1 MQKEAKTPLAYRKDR
16 LVHPRLLFTVGELGA
31 LRDRCAREPETEGE
45 LARIRTEAEAKLKKE
60 FLTEEYANSVYSQ
73 HGRFYEIGDSFTDA
87 AHTLGLL
94 YCLTG
99 EKRYAEKLRDGML
112 HYAAFRCWTGPAN
125 KDRDTPWRS
134 DLSTTRILYAFA
146 VAYDCIYDF
155 LTEPERKQ
163 IRDAMRKNGILPL
176 LSDWVLPGSRIHAL
190 DSMGHNWWSVCISL
204 AGVGLCAIY
213 EDVPEGAEWMALI
226 LGALHGYCNY
236 RGELLLNKA
245 PNFDEKGLFYESAGY
260 FNYGTGELARFK
272 FVFDRLFENG
282 EGRTEFAHLRQAP
295 EAFMSMSYPTSD
307 PSAPLLFPNFGDSR
321 LEGGFYELPMY
332 LLLCGIDHPAL
343 HYAYGVYKKRR
354 DLFDLLYPERL
365 SGAGSLAGLPTE
377 AVFDKSGYAYLRTS
391 WENDAVLLA
400 VRCGYT
406 WNHAHSDAGHFIL
419 LADGAPVISDS
430 GNCPYNRPEYTSYYR
445 TCEAHNVVTINGA
458 AQREDAI
465 TRGSKFPG
473 TLSHF
478 MSGTFRYLLA
488 DATGPTCDSCNRNY
502 RSFLWLCPDLLL
514 VIDDLRANS
523 PSSFASL
530 LHCAGETAAEGN
542 GTVRAAGR
550 TPLRTTVLYPER
562 IRPERRTGYLPSADP
577 DEAHPLPKQTYYA
590 FLAEEKTEV
599 MQFMTLYGLHGAAD
613 CEPVRLSGE
622 NRIGMELC
630 YRGDT
635 FRVAYNLLS
644 DGRKMHEN
652 SNNCLLGF
660 ETDAYLLAVK
670 QDASRQTA
678 VLMIYGSYLR
688 QNGRSL
694 YESFTKDC
702 VELKLT
708 QEA

>member
-1 MQKEAKTPLAYRKDR
+1 MQKEERTPLEYRQDR
-16 LVHPRLLFTVGELGA
+16 RTHPRLLFTASEIGA
-31 LRDRCAREPETEGE
+31 LCERSVREPETASV
-45 LARIRTEAEAKLKKE
+45 LARIREEAEAQLGE
-60 FLTEEYANSVYSQ
+60 AFLTEEYANSVYSQ
-73 HGRFYEIGDSFTDA
+73 HGRFYEIGDSFTKA

-99 EKRYAEKLRDGML
+99 ERRYAEKLRDGML
-112 HYAAFRCWTGPAN
+112 HYASFRCWTGPAN

-146 VAYDCIYDF
+146 VAYDCIYDV
-155 LTEPERKQ
+155 LTEQERGL
-163 IRDAMRKNGILPL
+163 IRDAMLENGIVPL

-213 EDVPEGAEWMALI
+213 EDVPKSAEWMEGI
-226 LGALHGYCNY
+226 LGALHGYCGY

-272 FVFDRLFENG
+272 FVFDRLFG
-282 EGRTEFAHLRQAP
+282 DGGKRTEFAHLKQAP
-295 EAFMSMSYPTSD
+295 QAFMSMSYPTSD
-307 PSAPLLFPNFGDSR
+307 PAAPLLFPNFGDSR

-332 LLLCGIDHPAL
+332 LLLCGIDDPAL
-343 HYAYGVYKKRR
+343 HYAYGVYKKTQ
-354 DLFDLLYPERL
+354 DLFDLLYPEKLR
-365 SGAGSLAGLPTE
+365 GKGSLKGLPTE
-377 AVFDKSGYAYLRTS
+377 AVFDRSGYAYLRTS

-419 LADGAPVISDS
+419 LSDGAPVVSDS
-430 GNCPYNRPEYTSYYR
+430 GNCPYNRPEYSTYYR
-445 TCEAHNVVTINGA
+445 SCEAHNVVTVNGA

-465 TRGSKFPG
+465 ARGSKFPG
-473 TLSHF
+473 TLSHY

-514 VIDDLRANS
+514 VLDELRANQK
-523 PSSFASL
+523 SSFASL
-530 LHCAGETAAEGN
+530 LHCGGESAAEGDS
-542 GTVRAAGR
+542 TVRVTGK
-550 TPLRTTVLYPER
+550 TPLCTTVLYPER
-562 IRPERRTGYLPSADP
+562 LKLEKRTGYLPSADP
-577 DEAHPLPKQTYYA
+577 DETHPLPEQPYYA
-590 FLAEEKTEV
+590 FLAEEQTDV

-613 CEPVRLSGE
+613 CEPERIFGE
-622 NRIGMELC
+622 NQIGMEVS
-630 YRGDT
+630 YAGDT
-635 FRVAYNLLS
+635 YRVCFNLLA

-670 QDASRQTA
+670 QTASGQTT
-678 VLMIYGSYLR
+678 VLMAYGSYLR
-688 QNGRSL
+688 RDGRSL
-694 YESFTKDC
+694 YESFTKDY
-702 VELKLT
+702 VELVLS
-708 QEA
+708 